1 MLSRSLTT
9 LLFATM
15 FPQIAV
21 AMISLAPP
29 VVADQIIA
37 EFGLSPAAIGAY
49 TGVIYTFIFA
59 SNLASPQL
67 VGAFGALRLS
77 FGCIVVGG
85 ISLAAFAHSPL
96 IAAALA
102 TVVIGLSYGPL
113 TPATSY
119 ALVSRSGSSGFNLL
133 VSIRQTS
140 VPMGGLLAGLV
151 MPYLTLLYGWRAA
164 LTIVGIVLAIAG
176 VLFAFAVKSVRE
188 DRPAEGFERGRGV
201 LEPFLFILH
210 RPRLFKLAAA
220 SLVFGAQQL
229 ILGSFTVIYLVSDLK
244 VDHVMAGIFLGV
256 TQVAGIFAR
265 IFWGYIADRMTHP
278 RTLLAAISLGMAA
291 SCLSMAALSES
302 TLPVVMGLAMILF
315 GGTASGWNGV
325 FLAEMMREVGPRDAG
340 LATSGGLIFVYLGII
355 FTPPLFGLAVT
366 SYGFRPS
373 YVGLATLAAIAAAL
387 CFERRAPA
395 PGG

>member
-1 MLSRSLTT
+1 
-9 LLFATM
+9 M

-29 VVADQIIA
+29 VVADQILA

-59 SNLASPQL
+59 ANLISPQL
-67 VGAFGALRLS
+67 VAAFGPLRLS

-96 IAAALA
+96 IGATLA

-119 ALVSRSGSSGFNLL
+119 ALVSRAGSSGFNLL

-151 MPYLTLLYGWRAA
+151 TPYLTLLYGWQTA
-164 LTIVGIVLAIAG
+164 LTIIGLVLAVSGVVFAIA
-176 VLFAFAVKSVRE
+176 LKSVRE
-188 DRPAEGFERGRGV
+188 DRPPEGFERGRGI

-229 ILGSFTVIYLVSDLK
+229 ILGSFTVIYLVSELK
-244 VDHVMAGIFLGV
+244 VDHVWAGNFLGI

-265 IFWGYIADRMTHP
+265 IFWGAIADRMAHP
-278 RTLLAAISLGMAA
+278 RTLLAIISLGMAA
-291 SCLSMAALSES
+291 ACLSMAALSDT
-302 TLPVVMGLAMILF
+302 TLPAVMGLAMILF

-340 LATSGGLIFVYLGII
+340 LATSGGLVFVYLGII
-355 FTPPLFGLAVT
+355 FTPPVFGLAVT
-366 SYGFRPS
+366 VYGFRTS
-373 YVGLATLAAIAAAL
+373 YMGLATLAVIAAIL
-387 CFERRAPA
+387 CFERRGTA
-395 PGG
+395 PGV